1 MIKNG
6 CCPRFLCLCIPS
18 CLCAFVAN
26 PFHFPQDI
34 AAEAMG
40 INTTKLKLFA
50 FSLSTVFAGI
60 ICYLHDREIT
70 DIR

>member
-1 MIKNG
+1 M
-6 CCPRFLCLCIPS
+6 
-18 CLCAFVAN
+18 AN